1 MNRKLKQKDLL
12 EIYEKMLL
20 MRKFEES
27 AAKAY
32 RQGKIA
38 GFCHLYIGQEATAG
52 GVFAALRETDYFM
65 GAYRIHGP
73 AIAKGLN
80 INQLMA
86 ELYGKKDGIVKGNGG
101 SMHFFDKEKRF
112 LGGHGIVGQQ
122 MTFGVGV
129 AFACKYKNTDD
140 IVICSFGDG
149 AVNEGAFHE
158 SLNLASIWNLPI
170 LFICVNNRYG
180 MGTKDDRVMK
190 DIDCSNKAKG
200 YKMDHDSF
208 NDDDVLVVR
217 DRMKKII
224 EKVREG
230 KGPALVNIFTYRYRG
245 HSMSDPAKYR
255 TKEELEEHKSKDPV
269 KITHEKLLKNGYSKK
284 ELEKLEESI
293 ENKIEESVKF
303 AEESDQPPLGWLYK
317 HVYAEDV

>member
-1 MNRKLKQKDLL
+1 MAQEDLL

-20 MRKFEES
+20 MRRFEEAS
-27 AAKAY
+27 AKAY

-38 GFCHLYIGQEATAG
+38 GFCHLYIGQEAVAG
-52 GVFAALRETDYFM
+52 GVFAALRETDYYM

-101 SMHFFDKEKRF
+101 SMHFFDREKRF

-122 MTFGVGV
+122 ITLGVGV

-170 LFICVNNRYG
+170 IFICVNNRYG
-180 MGTKDDRVMK
+180 MGTKDERVMK
-190 DIDCSNKAKG
+190 DIDCSHKAEG
-200 YKMDHDSF
+200 YKIDLSDSF

-217 DRMKKII
+217 DRMKKIVK
-224 EKVREG
+224 KVREG

-255 TKEELEEHKSKDPV
+255 TKEEVEEYKSKGPIKV
-269 KITHEKLLKNGYSKK
+269 TYEKLLKNGYSKE

-293 ENKIEESVKF
+293 EKKIEESVDF
-303 AEESDQPPLGWLYK
+303 AEKSEQPPLGWLHK
-317 HVYAEDV
+317 HVYTEDV